1 MKKQI
6 KNKEEKQFKN
16 WMSEITAISWF
27 FVIISSF
34 LVLAIVFLGTYSFLK
49 INTGTK
55 QEILTDDAVIS
66 YLVNIN
72 SYSDASFLNNV
83 LENNSTKEVL
93 WFKLIVPSV
102 YKLTILISII
112 VVCIYFIKL
121 TKNVKTSSD
130 LFTDEKLK
138 IASLLRKYLN
148 IVLFLFILL
157 GMNIFV
163 MFVYEVCTEII
174 YYLFKQCVTYNQLKT
189 KAKEKN

>member
-16 WMSEITAISWF
+16 WMSETTVISWF

-49 INTGTK
+49 INTGIK
-55 QEILTDDAVIS
+55 QDVLNDDAVVS
-66 YLVNIN
+66 YLVSIN

-93 WFKLIVPSV
+93 WFKLIFPSV

-112 VVCIYFIKL
+112 VVCVYFIKL
-121 TKNVKTSSD
+121 TKNVKTASD

-138 IASLLRKYLN
+138 IAGLLRKYLN

-174 YYLFKQCVTYNQLKT
+174 YYLFKQCVTFNQLKT

>member
-6 KNKEEKQFKN
+6 KNKEEKQLKN
-16 WMSEITAISWF
+16 WMLDTTLFSWF
-27 FVIISSF
+27 FVILSSF
-34 LVLAIVFLGTYSFLK
+34 FILAIVFLGTYSFLK

-55 QEILTDDAVIS
+55 QDILNDVAVTS
-66 YLVNIN
+66 YLVGIN

-93 WFKLIVPSV
+93 WFKLIIPSV

-112 VVCIYFIKL
+112 VVCVYFMKL

-138 IASLLRKYLN
+138 IANLLRKYLN

-157 GMNIFV
+157 LQPTILTANIPDVKMLINF
-163 MFVYEVCTEII
+163 
-174 YYLFKQCVTYNQLKT
+174 LFINNIPLNNLYFRILFY
-189 KAKEKN
+189 